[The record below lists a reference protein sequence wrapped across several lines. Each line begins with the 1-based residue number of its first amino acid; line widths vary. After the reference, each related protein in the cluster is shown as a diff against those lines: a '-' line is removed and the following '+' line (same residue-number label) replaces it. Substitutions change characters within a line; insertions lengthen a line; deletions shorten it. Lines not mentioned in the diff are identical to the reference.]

1 MTGSESIRILAD
13 YHPGIIPG
21 MEEMKGRV
29 INTGVMKPNMYQK
42 LELGLALSGGG
53 ARGLTHIGVLK
64 ALDISGLQPDYL
76 AGTSMGGVIAAAYA
90 SGMSPGEMEQIAF
103 EYAATRK
110 LLQLADP
117 TIPRNG
123 LFQGE
128 RLSAFFDQHLQ
139 GRTFADL
146 RIPLTLVAVD
156 LNNGQEIHM
165 REGLVADALRATVS
179 VPGLL
184 APVERDGQ
192 RLVDGGLLNNLPV
205 DVVCEMGADV
215 VLGVDI
221 STSGNGDSTWQTLA
235 RSRIVPSA
243 MEALI
248 TTLGESIDLVM
259 SQQIK
264 HKMKECPPDFLLRPA
279 IPPSATTLT
288 GFNHAGDLIAL
299 GEESTCSIIPD
310 LREALQTH

>member
-1 MTGSESIRILAD
+1 
-13 YHPGIIPG
+13 
-21 MEEMKGRV
+21 MK
-29 INTGVMKPNMYQK
+29 INVNRKS
-42 LELGLALSGGG
+42 ELGLALSGGG
-53 ARGLTHIGVLK
+53 ARGLAHIGVLK
-64 ALDISGLQPDYL
+64 VLEAYDLQPDYL

-90 SGMSPGEMEQIAF
+90 SEMSPGEMEQIAF

-117 TIPRNG
+117 TLPRNS
-123 LFQGE
+123 LFHGE
-128 RLSAFFDQHLQ
+128 RLRTFFDQHLQ

-156 LNNGQEIHM
+156 LNSGQEIHM

-179 VPGLL
+179 IPGLL
-184 APVERDGQ
+184 PPVERDGQ

-205 DVVCEMGADV
+205 DVVREMGADV

-221 STSGNGDSTWQTLA
+221 STSGNGDSPWQNLNH
-235 RSRIVPSA
+235 SRLVPAA
-243 MEALI
+243 MEELI

-264 HKMKECPPDFLLRPA
+264 HKLKECPPDFLLRPA

-288 GFNHAGDLIAL
+288 GFNQAAGLIAL
-299 GEESTCSIIPD
+299 GEKSTHSVLPD
-310 LREALQTH
+310 LREALLPPLTSTP